1 MIDAEELL
9 RLSLEATR
17 TGRHDVALDC
27 LKRARERA
35 PERAD
40 IRHLLGAEYAQIGM
54 HERAEPEFAE
64 ALRLEPDRHSARF
77 QFALVQMMRADV
89 PAALQ
94 TLAPL
99 LSLPLTDPMQ
109 RFGEG
114 LDHLLRDRLEEAAA
128 SIESGLALPVLNE
141 SLNKDMRMLLDD
153 IRAAKPPR
161 STGEDESTA
170 SHVLLNSY
178 TGKLQ

>member
-1 MIDAEELL
+1 MPGGV
-9 RLSLEATR
+9 R
-17 TGRHDVALDC
+17 
-27 LKRARERA
+27 
-35 PERAD
+35 
-40 IRHLLGAEYAQIGM
+40 
-54 HERAEPEFAE
+54 
-64 ALRLEPDRHSARF
+64 EPDRHSARF

-99 LSLPLTDPMQ
+99 LSLPPTDPMQ

-128 SIESGLALPVLNE
+128 SIENGLALPVLNE

-153 IRAAKPPR
+153 IRAAKPP
-161 STGEDESTA
+161 STGEEESTG